1 MVYVHI
7 CDTFDNSNDHAA
19 CTSRRFTTTTSTAGR
34 ADVPPSS
41 HLDLSSRHRSCA
53 YRVQRRRCWLHV
65 INFGELSSSTFLC
78 KLLCAKSSA
87 KALKEELQK
96 MNLLLASD
104 LQFLYGKYMQHGT
117 ILILKPEN

>member
-1 MVYVHI
+1 VVYVHI

-19 CTSRRFTTTTSTAGR
+19 CTSRRFTTTTSAAAL

-41 HLDLSSRHRSCA
+41 HLGLSSRHRSCA
-53 YRVQRRRCWLHV
+53 YRVRRRRCWLHV

-87 KALKEELQK
+87 KALKEEL
-96 MNLLLASD
+96 
-104 LQFLYGKYMQHGT
+104 
-117 ILILKPEN
+117 PR

>member
-1 MVYVHI
+1 VVYVHI

-65 INFGELSSSTFLC
+65 INFVTLEMVLWECRGFSKRTGF
-78 KLLCAKSSA
+78 
-87 KALKEELQK
+87 QQ
-96 MNLLLASD
+96 LLL
-104 LQFLYGKYMQHGT
+104 FLSREVSK
-117 ILILKPEN
+117 